1 MGKRLKRLVEVVNKP
16 HLFGVLRQQEE
27 DEEDWKPSKE
37 AVKEARGLIFTEE
50 DYAETRC
57 GFGSFSPPWL
67 QVLARKE
74 VYLAVYCMVGL
85 VQGMFFS
92 YMVSVISTL
101 EKRFKLTSKQT
112 GTILCG
118 NDISQVIL
126 AMVLGYY
133 GNYGNR
139 PRWVGVG
146 VLCAAISCFL
156 AALPHLLY
164 GPGQD
169 ALDLVAAMN
178 AHRDNTLDNTTVRV
192 KKMEVCHSYSGDA
205 CDEGQDGI
213 LGGLAQSGSNTAYI
227 GPIILFFVS
236 QFFVGISISLFYSIG
251 LTYLDDNVNKKT
263 YPLYY
268 SMSLLLRILGPVL
281 GYLVGG
287 RCLSMWIDPTQNPN
301 LSLRDPRW
309 LGAWWLGFVFLG
321 CGLTCVGS
329 LLFLF
334 PRRLPGTLTREA
346 KRVARQ
352 AEKEKAQEAAAV
364 EGGMGGGGGGGTR
377 GLEYFAS
384 LARVKK
390 QEEEKPTLSNLR
402 VALGR
407 LFRNKLWL
415 GNLFNT
421 VVVVFAYSGYWNFK
435 PKYLE
440 NQFRRSAAEATYYTG
455 VVSLASVLMG
465 TVMGGIIMRWV
476 RPRPHFVAAY
486 NVFITLFVSAGFVGL
501 MFLGCPKLNV
511 VGPVEGSPVPPCSL
525 DCGCSDRFSPMCS
538 EDNVTL
544 FYSACYAAC
553 SSVDTFANPVVF
565 SGCGCIDNSTFTS
578 TSTSTIS
585 STLASYAS
593 STWPSSLPAFPVQ
606 GEMFAREGGGDGF
619 GVSGYCP
626 EQCERP
632 FYYYLITQ
640 IIIKTVSSTGRVGSS
655 VLLIRSVADKDKG
668 LALGTLTVFM
678 SLFAFIPA
686 PITIGAI
693 IDSSCLVWDTS
704 CGRTGNCWLYDS
716 DKFRII
722 IHLVPALVVLLS
734 VLGDLVVLW
743 YSRKMDLY
751 GERDNLELDVT
762 PPTTPATPLTPD
774 TPSAPLLDSPPQRA
788 PPLPDNLNHNSHLH
802 ALPHSRP
809 RSRAHSL
816 THSLTHSRMHSR
828 NPSQESLPLCP
839 PPEYHYVDS

>member
-1 MGKRLKRLVEVVNKP
+1 MGKRFKRLVEVVNKP
-16 HLFGVLRQQEE
+16 HLFGALRQQEE
-27 DEEDWKPSKE
+27 DEEDWEPSKE

-57 GFGSFSPPWL
+57 GFGSFSPQWL

-74 VYLAVYCMVGL
+74 AYLAVYCMVGL

-92 YMVSVISTL
+92 YTVSVISTL

-133 GNYGNR
+133 GNYGHR

-146 VLCAAISCFL
+146 VFCTAISCFL

-178 AHRDNTLDNTTVRV
+178 AHRDNTLENSTIRV
-192 KKMEVCHSYSGDA
+192 KKMEVCHSYSGEA
-205 CDEGQDGI
+205 CEEGEDG
-213 LGGLAQSGSNTAYI
+213 LLQSGSSEYI

-287 RCLSMWIDPTQNPN
+287 RCLSMWIDPTQSPN
-301 LSLRDPRW
+301 LNLRDPRW

-321 CGLTCVGS
+321 CALTCVGS

-346 KRVARQ
+346 KRVARL
-352 AEKEKAQEAAAV
+352 AEKEKAQEAAAA
-364 EGGMGGGGGGGTR
+364 ERGEERKGETR

-384 LARVKK
+384 LAKVKK

-465 TVMGGIIMRWV
+465 TVMGGVIMRWV

-486 NVFITLFVSAGFVGL
+486 NVFITLFVSAGFLGL
-501 MFLGCPKLNV
+501 MFLGCPKLDV
-511 VGPVEGSPVPPCSL
+511 VGPMEGSPVPPCSL
-525 DCGCSDRFSPMCS
+525 DCGCSERFSPMCS

-565 SGCGCIDNSTFTS
+565 SGCGCIDNST
-578 TSTSTIS
+578 STIS
-585 STLASYAS
+585 TLDSYAS
-593 STWPSSLPAFPVQ
+593 STWPSSHPVSPVQ

-640 IIIKTVSSTGRVGSS
+640 IIIKTISSTGRVGSS

-716 DKFRII
+716 DKFRTIL
-722 IHLVPALVVLLS
+722 HLVPAMVVLLS

-751 GERDNLELDVT
+751 GERDNLELEVT
-762 PPTTPATPLTPD
+762 PPTTPTTPITPD
-774 TPSAPLLDSPPQRA
+774 TPSAPLLNSPPQLTQ
-788 PPLPDNLNHNSHLH
+788 PLPDNLNNNSHPH
-802 ALPHSRP
+802 SLPHSRP
-809 RSRAHSL
+809 HSRTHSL
-816 THSLTHSRMHSR
+816 THSLTQSRTHSR
-828 NPSQESLPLCP
+828 NPSQESVPLCP
-839 PPEYHYVDS
+839 PPEYDYVDS